1 MIGFWYEDDR
11 LAAYETATR
20 LPKSGLMVEVGSFQ
34 GKSTC
39 DFAKALGPGWRIH
52 CIDKFEGIPQ
62 AIPLGVTMKQARE
75 HLEKTGQDAD
85 YLLSPERLEH
95 IKQFVCTGEEQ
106 LENFFKNVSN
116 YPNISVE
123 ITTFDKTFTWREMV
137 DFVFWDANHEYRAVK
152 EGLEY
157 WHARLK
163 PGGLVAVHDYSD
175 NWPGTKKAVEEYCE
189 KYNKEFSVWSNAGYA
204 LIVDRE

>member
-1 MIGFWYEDDR
+1 
-11 LAAYETATR
+11 
-20 LPKSGLMVEVGSFQ
+20 
-34 GKSTC
+34 
-39 DFAKALGPGWRIH
+39 
-52 CIDKFEGIPQ
+52 
-62 AIPLGVTMKQARE
+62 
-75 HLEKTGQDAD
+75 
-85 YLLSPERLEH
+85 
-95 IKQFVCTGEEQ
+95 
-106 LENFFKNVSN
+106 
-116 YPNISVE
+116 
-123 ITTFDKTFTWREMV
+123 MV